1 MRCKTLRK
9 SLSLEIIEKWLKD
22 SDWRVRQAAM
32 NACNGRDVPLEIIEI
47 GLKDSD
53 CDVRQAAM
61 NACNGRDVLI
71 KRTIDPP
78 EKVYKKCWNDVIVVA
93 HIPDDAMVRGLVG
106 NKCRASKAEIIDIL
120 GDFGGEKIGISLYD
134 GQTCYYIG
142 DTIEIDD
149 FDMSFKECSTGF
161 HFFCSKKEAN
171 DYN

>member
-1 MRCKTLRK
+1 
-9 SLSLEIIEKWLKD
+9 
-22 SDWRVRQAAM
+22 
-32 NACNGRDVPLEIIEI
+32 
-47 GLKDSD
+47 
-53 CDVRQAAM
+53 M